1 MATARW
7 WWCQPASELLLGS
20 LVHDDG
26 KAAAARRVASRR
38 RRSLPSLLGPRA
50 GVNFQGDEIPA
61 SNCCANNVAQTQ
73 PRRRGDR
80 QRARKRPIT
89 APFSIP
95 PRPSSLSLSPPSVSP
110 SDLFF
115 AASLRTTCGVG
126 SSPAAE
132 QTSNAPRS
140 SRERGTLD
148 QRGRKWRAAAAAAA
162 TRTTTTTAA
171 AVMVVVAS
179 SMSTSVFWN
188 PKHTSRLYHDR
199 CLRGTSLASSP
210 RRSLPFSHAT
220 CIRVSIVPPF
230 SRFLLSY
237 THTHTQH
244 RHTYERTHASY
255 MPTLLFFLA

>member
-1 MATARW
+1 MATAGGGGAS
-7 WWCQPASELLLGS
+7 QPASCSWVLSSTTTGRQPRR
-20 LVHDDG
+20 G
-26 KAAAARRVASRR
+26 AARR

-95 PRPSSLSLSPPSVSP
+95 PQPSSLSLSPPSVSP

-126 SSPAAE
+126 SSLAAE

-148 QRGRKWRAAAAAAA
+148 QRGRKWRAAAVAAA
-162 TRTTTTTAA
+162 TRTTTTAAATAA
-171 AVMVVVAS
+171 VAVMVVVVAS

-199 CLRGTSLASSP
+199 R
-210 RRSLPFSHAT
+210 
-220 CIRVSIVPPF
+220 
-230 SRFLLSY
+230 
-237 THTHTQH
+237 
-244 RHTYERTHASY
+244 
-255 MPTLLFFLA
+255 